1 MVMRATGRL
10 SGAVTAEKGDDL
22 SKLDPQVLDGLKARG
37 LARDDEVPVQAKPAR
52 RIAEKE

>member
-22 SKLDPQVLDGLKARG
+22 SKLYPQVLDGLKVRG
-37 LARDDEVPVQAKPAR
+37 LARDDEVPVQAKPAKR
-52 RIAEKE
+52 VAEKE